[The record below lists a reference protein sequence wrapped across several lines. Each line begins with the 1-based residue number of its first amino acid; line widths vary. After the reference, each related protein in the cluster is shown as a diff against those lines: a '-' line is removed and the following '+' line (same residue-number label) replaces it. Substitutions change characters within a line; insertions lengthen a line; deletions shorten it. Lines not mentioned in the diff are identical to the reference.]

1 MNNRRTLIKRLL
13 VTCGIVAWVG
23 GMVLG
28 YLSEGPWR
36 TVGFALHI
44 AASLWFSRHASTT
57 RRSYRARSNPAP
69 VVAERFSDGV
79 RR

>member
-44 AASLWFSRHASTT
+44 AGLAVVFATCF
-57 RRSYRARSNPAP
+57 YNPP
-69 VVAERFSDGV
+69 VVPREEQSSARGG
-79 RR
+79 

>member
-44 AASLWFSRHASTT
+44 AGLA
-57 RRSYRARSNPAP
+57 
-69 VVAERFSDGV
+69 VVFATCF
-79 RR
+79 